1 MDMVK
6 TDENEKLPPEH
17 VPESEM
23 AKKRKKEEE
32 FFIQEEKKKLEK
44 MRDKMKKPPAKSDSK
59 K

>member
-1 MDMVK
+1 MIKNDS
-6 TDENEKLPPEH
+6 DERIPPEH
-17 VPESEM
+17 VPESGM

-44 MRDKMKKPPAKSDSK
+44 MRDKMKKTPTKSDNK